1 MQDPLMEAAERLG
14 VATHSSA
21 GPEPGSLSG
30 QLWATW
36 PRDRL
41 EIAHEALARAVDY
54 DSEARVEPCRANIW
68 RARAAGWSYES
79 DFVDAVAMLAL
90 RVIARGEDEDG
101 NTPVRDRAHVRR
113 GHVKRARLPV

>member
-14 VATHSSA
+14 IATHTSA
-21 GPEPGSLSG
+21 GPEPGTSPG

-41 EIAHEALARAVDY
+41 ELAHEALARAVDC
-54 DSEARVEPCRANIW
+54 DRDARVEPSGRHNIW
-68 RARAAGWSYES
+68 RASAGEWSSES

-90 RVIARGEDEDG
+90 RVTGEIGADE
-101 NTPVRDRAHVRR
+101 RR
-113 GHVKRARLPV
+113 KKSEH

>member
-14 VATHSSA
+14 VATHTSA

-30 QLWATW
+30 RLWATW

-68 RARAAGWSYES
+68 WASATGWTYEG
-79 DFVDAVAMLAL
+79 DFVDAVAKLAL
-90 RVIARGEDEDG
+90 RVVAQGEEEDG
-101 NTPVRDRAHVRR
+101 QTRQ
-113 GHVKRARLPV
+113 

>member
-21 GPEPGSLSG
+21 GPEPGSLTG

-54 DSEARVEPCRANIW
+54 DHEARVEPCRANIW
-68 RARAAGWSYES
+68 RASATGWSYES

-90 RVIARGEDEDG
+90 RVIAAQEDDEVEH
-101 NTPVRDRAHVRR
+101 TRQ
-113 GHVKRARLPV
+113 

>member
-1 MQDPLMEAAERLG
+1 MEAAERLG

-54 DSEARVEPCRANIW
+54 DSEARVEPCKANIW
-68 RARAAGWSYES
+68 RASATNWSYES

-90 RVIARGEDEDG
+90 RVIATHEDEDG
-101 NTPVRDRAHVRR
+101 ADEEKPTRQ
-113 GHVKRARLPV
+113 

>member
-1 MQDPLMEAAERLG
+1 MQDPLIEAAERLG
-14 VATHSSA
+14 VATHTSA

-41 EIAHEALARAVDY
+41 EIAHEALARAVDF
-54 DSEARVEPCRANIW
+54 DSEARVERCGRDNIW
-68 RARAAGWSYES
+68 RASASGWSYES

-90 RVIARGEDEDG
+90 RVTSENGVDKPQDTGPPEPTRQ
-101 NTPVRDRAHVRR
+101 
-113 GHVKRARLPV
+113 

>member
-30 QLWATW
+30 QLWARW

-41 EIAHEALARAVDY
+41 EIAHEALARAVVY
-54 DSEARVEPCRANIW
+54 DRQARVEPCRATANRW
-68 RARAAGWSYES
+68 RASTPGWSYES
-79 DFVDAVAMLAL
+79 DFVDAVAKLAL
-90 RVIARGEDEDG
+90 HVIDG
-101 NTPVRDRAHVRR
+101 HPDDTP
-113 GHVKRARLPV
+113 PVTRQ

>member
-1 MQDPLMEAAERLG
+1 MQDPLIEAAERLG
-14 VATHSSA
+14 VATRTSA
-21 GPEPGSLSG
+21 GPEPRSLTG

-68 RARAAGWSYES
+68 RASAAGWSYES
-79 DFVDAVAMLAL
+79 DFVDAVARLAL
-90 RVIARGEDEDG
+90 RVMAVQVQDENEDG
-101 NTPVRDRAHVRR
+101 HTRQ
-113 GHVKRARLPV
+113 

>member
-14 VATHSSA
+14 VATHTSA
-21 GPEPGSLSG
+21 GPEPGSLTG

-41 EIAHEALARAVDY
+41 EIAHEALARAVDF
-54 DSEARVEPCRANIW
+54 DSEARVEPCGRDNIW
-68 RARAAGWSYES
+68 RASAAGWSYES

-90 RVIARGEDEDG
+90 RVTEGSIDKPEDTGPQEP
-101 NTPVRDRAHVRR
+101 TRQ
-113 GHVKRARLPV
+113 

>member
-14 VATHSSA
+14 VATHTSA

-30 QLWATW
+30 RLWATW

-68 RARAAGWSYES
+68 RASATGWTYEG
-79 DFVDAVAMLAL
+79 DFVDAVAKLAL
-90 RVIARGEDEDG
+90 RVVAQGEEEDG
-101 NTPVRDRAHVRR
+101 QTRQ
-113 GHVKRARLPV
+113 

>member
-14 VATHSSA
+14 VATHTSA
-21 GPEPGSLSG
+21 GPEPNALSG

-68 RARAAGWSYES
+68 RAYASGWSYES

-90 RVIARGEDEDG
+90 RVVSAHGDEEDED
-101 NTPVRDRAHVRR
+101 TPTRQ
-113 GHVKRARLPV
+113 

>member
-14 VATHSSA
+14 VPTHSSA

-54 DSEARVEPCRANIW
+54 DREARVEPCRANIW
-68 RARAAGWSYES
+68 RASASGWSYES
-79 DFVDAVAMLAL
+79 DFVDAVARLAL
-90 RVIARGEDEDG
+90 RVVSAHEDEDEP
-101 NTPVRDRAHVRR
+101 TRQ
-113 GHVKRARLPV
+113 

>member
-14 VATHSSA
+14 VATHTSA
-21 GPEPGSLSG
+21 GPEPRSFTG

-41 EIAHEALARAVDY
+41 EVAHEALARAVDY
-54 DSEARVEPCRANIW
+54 DSEARVEPCGRDQLW
-68 RARAAGWSYES
+68 RATANGWSYEG

-90 RVIARGEDEDG
+90 RVTSASDSDGSGRRCIAE
-101 NTPVRDRAHVRR
+101 AH
-113 GHVKRARLPV
+113 

>member
-1 MQDPLMEAAERLG
+1 MQDPLIEAAERLG
-14 VATHSSA
+14 VATHTSA

-41 EIAHEALARAVDY
+41 EIAHEALARAVVF
-54 DSEARVEPCRANIW
+54 DSEARVEPCGRDNIW
-68 RARAAGWSYES
+68 RASVSGWSYES

-90 RVIARGEDEDG
+90 RVTSESGADKPQDTGPPEPTRQ
-101 NTPVRDRAHVRR
+101 
-113 GHVKRARLPV
+113 

>member
-1 MQDPLMEAAERLG
+1 MQDPLIEAAERLG
-14 VATHSSA
+14 IATHTSA
-21 GPEPGSLSG
+21 GPEPGSLTG

-54 DSEARVEPCRANIW
+54 DSEARVEPSGRHNIW
-68 RARAAGWSYES
+68 RASAGGWSYES

-90 RVIARGEDEDG
+90 RVARDIGAKPGNDTEDDSP
-101 NTPVRDRAHVRR
+101 TRQ
-113 GHVKRARLPV
+113 

>member
-14 VATHSSA
+14 VATHTSA

-54 DSEARVEPCRANIW
+54 DSQARVEPRRANIW
-68 RARAAGWSYES
+68 RASATGWSYES
-79 DFVDAVAMLAL
+79 DFVDAVAKLAL
-90 RVIARGEDEDG
+90 RVVTAHEDEDEP
-101 NTPVRDRAHVRR
+101 TRQ
-113 GHVKRARLPV
+113 

>member
-1 MQDPLMEAAERLG
+1 MEAAERLG
-14 VATHSSA
+14 VATHTSA

-54 DSEARVEPCRANIW
+54 DREARVEPCRANIW
-68 RARAAGWSYES
+68 RASATGWSYES
-79 DFVDAVAMLAL
+79 DFVDAVARLAL
-90 RVIARGEDEDG
+90 RVIAAQEDDEVEH
-101 NTPVRDRAHVRR
+101 TRQ
-113 GHVKRARLPV
+113 